1 MLHQHLDNGAVFRYV
16 CCMITR
22 CILVVFSAVLLLLSG
37 PAGAENKHLP
47 QARYTVAIIPF
58 YSPEKIWLLYAP
70 LIDYLKKTT
79 KQPWELKLYPN
90 HDSLIE
96 DLCSGQIA
104 VALLGPVPLGRA
116 NRKCGAEPLIVALG
130 RDGKPTY
137 RSVIVTS
144 DATVTALGGVR
155 GKKFGFF
162 KGSTAAHIVPAKLL
176 KDAGLGGEAVQP
188 VFFESQDRIMTA
200 LLTGEIS
207 AAGVKETLYR
217 KFEREPLR
225 VLTISGPLPNFAFSA
240 LPSLSSR
247 LRDAFAQALLQLKP
261 HANTRDADM
270 MKGWDDEI
278 RNGFMLPAQDFLPS
292 VLNVL
297 GTYREIMHEDQ

>member
-1 MLHQHLDNGAVFRYV
+1 MMSRL
-16 CCMITR
+16 
-22 CILVVFSAVLLLLSG
+22 ILCFLSAFFLLLPG
-37 PAGAENKHLP
+37 PAGAENKQSP
-47 QARYTVAIIPF
+47 PARYTVAVIPF

-70 LIDYLKKTT
+70 LIDYLKRTT
-79 KQPWELKLYPN
+79 GQPWELKLYPN

-96 DLCSGQIA
+96 DLCGGQLG

-116 NRKCGAEPLIVALG
+116 NRKCNAEPLIVALG
-130 RDGKPTY
+130 KDGKPTY
-137 RSVIVTS
+137 RSVVVTS
-144 DATVTALGGVR
+144 DPAVTTLGSLR
-155 GKKFGFF
+155 GKKVGFF

-176 KDAGLGGEAVQP
+176 KDAGLGGAAVQP
-188 VFFESQDRIMTA
+188 VFFESQDRIMTV

-217 KFEREPLR
+217 KFEKEPIR

-247 LRDAFAQALLQLKP
+247 LREPFVQALLRLKP
-261 HANTRDADM
+261 HASTRDADM

-278 RNGFMLPAQDFLPS
+278 RNGFMLPAQDYLPS

-297 GTYREIMHEDQ
+297 GIYREIMHEDQ

>member
-1 MLHQHLDNGAVFRYV
+1 MMHQYLDKGLFFRYV
-16 CCMITR
+16 LYMIVR
-22 CILVVFSAVLLLLSG
+22 LLLGFMSVVFLLLPG
-37 PAGAENKHLP
+37 PAGAEKRQP
-47 QARYTVAIIPF
+47 PPARHTVAIIPF
-58 YSPEKIWLLYAP
+58 YSPDKIWFLYSP
-70 LIDYLKKTT
+70 LIEYLKKTT
-79 KQPWELKLYPN
+79 GQPWELKLYPN

-96 DLCSGQIA
+96 DLCGGQIA

-116 NRKCGAEPLIVALG
+116 NRKCDAEPLIVALG
-130 RDGKPTY
+130 KDGNPTY

-144 DATVTALGGVR
+144 DATVTTLGGVR

-217 KFEREPLR
+217 KFAREPLR
-225 VLTISGPLPNFAFSA
+225 VLMISGPLPNFAFSA

-247 LRDAFAQALLQLKP
+247 LREPFVQALLRLKP
-261 HANTRDADM
+261 HANKRDADM

-278 RNGFMLPAQDFLPS
+278 RNGFMLPAPDYLPS

>member
-1 MLHQHLDNGAVFRYV
+1 MV
-16 CCMITR
+16 TR
-22 CILVVFSAVLLLLSG
+22 LILVVVSVVLLLFSG
-37 PAGAENKHLP
+37 PADAENKQPP

-70 LIDYLKKTT
+70 LIDYLKRTT

-96 DLCSGQIA
+96 DLCSGKIA

-130 RDGKPTY
+130 KDGKPTY
-137 RSVIVTS
+137 HSVIVTS

-176 KDAGLGGEAVQP
+176 KDAGLGGEAVQA

-200 LLTGEIS
+200 MLTGEIS

-225 VLTISGPLPNFAFSA
+225 VLTISSPLPNFAFSA
-240 LPSLSSR
+240 PPSLSSR
-247 LRDAFAQALLQLKP
+247 LRDAFVRALLQLKP

>member
-1 MLHQHLDNGAVFRYV
+1 MMSR
-16 CCMITR
+16 
-22 CILVVFSAVLLLLSG
+22 LVLGFWCAFMLLLPG
-37 PAGAENKHLP
+37 PVGAENRQSLP
-47 QARYTVAIIPF
+47 SRYTVAVIPF
-58 YSPEKIWLLYAP
+58 YSPEKIWLLYSP
-70 LIDYLKKTT
+70 LIEYLKKTT
-79 KQPWELKLYPN
+79 GHPWELKLYPN
-90 HDSLIE
+90 HDALIE
-96 DLCSGQIA
+96 DLCGGQIG

-116 NRKCGAEPLIVALG
+116 NRKCDVVPLVVALSM
-130 RDGKPTY
+130 DDKPTY

-144 DATVTALGGVR
+144 DSAVTTLDGVR

-176 KDAGLGGEAVQP
+176 KDAGLGMEAVVP
-188 VFFESQDRIMTA
+188 VFLESQDRIMTA
-200 LLTGEIS
+200 LLTREIS

-240 LPSLSSR
+240 LPSLPSR
-247 LRDAFAQALLQLKP
+247 VREPFVQALLRLKP
-261 HANTRDADM
+261 HTNARDAKM

-278 RNGFMLPAQDFLPS
+278 RNGFMLPAQDYLPS

-297 GTYREIMHEDQ
+297 GIYREIMHEDQ

>member
-1 MLHQHLDNGAVFRYV
+1 MIIHL
-16 CCMITR
+16 
-22 CILVVFSAVLLLLSG
+22 ILVFFSVVLLLHSG
-37 PAGAENKHLP
+37 PAAAGNKQSLP
-47 QARYTVAIIPF
+47 SRYTLAIIPF

-96 DLCSGQIA
+96 DLCGGQIA

-116 NRKCGAEPLIVALG
+116 NRKCGAGPLIVALG
-130 RDGKPTY
+130 KDGKPTY
-137 RSVIVTS
+137 HSVIVTS
-144 DATVTALGGVR
+144 DPAVVTLGGVR

-225 VLTISGPLPNFAFSA
+225 VLTISGSLPNFAFSA

-247 LRDAFAQALLQLKP
+247 LRDVFVQALLKLKP

>member
-1 MLHQHLDNGAVFRYV
+1 MMSRL
-16 CCMITR
+16 
-22 CILVVFSAVLLLLSG
+22 ILGFFSVIFLLLPG
-37 PAGAENKHLP
+37 PAVAAGAENKQPLP
-47 QARYTVAIIPF
+47 SRYTMAVIPF

-70 LIDYLKKTT
+70 LIDYLKRTT
-79 KQPWELKLYPN
+79 GQPWELKLYPN

-96 DLCSGQIA
+96 DLCGGQLG

-116 NRKCGAEPLIVALG
+116 NRKCNAEPLIVALG
-130 RDGKPTY
+130 KDGKPTY
-137 RSVIVTS
+137 RSVVVTS
-144 DATVTALGGVR
+144 DPAVTTLGSLR
-155 GKKFGFF
+155 GKKVGFF

-176 KDAGLGGEAVQP
+176 KDAGLGGAAVQP
-188 VFFESQDRIMTA
+188 VFFESQDRIMTV

-217 KFEREPLR
+217 KFEKEPIR

-247 LRDAFAQALLQLKP
+247 LREPFVQALLRLKP
-261 HANTRDADM
+261 HASTRDADM

-278 RNGFMLPAQDFLPS
+278 RNGFMLPAQDYLPS

-297 GTYREIMHEDQ
+297 GIYREIMHEDQ